1 MRHGLGRFDVVG
13 RSSGGIVGSHPQN
26 LLRIFRKQAESPVDG
41 VEGVYVK
48 GERQGMFKIS
58 GTPYQQFFDSND
70 YTSLP
75 VEEKVKKLEG
85 IVLDLEEAEFNL
97 GHDKLELKGKVTAW
111 QVVWGFLFIFLLS
124 FWVYG

>member
-1 MRHGLGRFDVVG
+1 MRHGLGCFDVVG
-13 RSSGGIVGSHPQN
+13 RSSGGIAGSRPQN

-48 GERQGMFKIS
+48 GEKQGMFKIS
-58 GTPYQQFFDSND
+58 GTPYQQLFDSND

-97 GHDKLELKGKVTAW
+97 GYDKLELKGKVTAW
-111 QVVWGFLFIFLLS
+111 QVVSGFLFIFLLS

>member
-1 MRHGLGRFDVVG
+1 M
-13 RSSGGIVGSHPQN
+13 
-26 LLRIFRKQAESPVDG
+26 DG
-41 VEGVYVK
+41 VEGIYVK
-48 GERQGMFKIS
+48 GERQGICKNI

-70 YTSLP
+70 YTSLS

-97 GHDKLELKGKVTAW
+97 GYDKLELKGKVTAW
-111 QVVWGFLFIFLLS
+111 QVVSGFLFIFLLS

>member
-1 MRHGLGRFDVVG
+1 MRHGQGCFDVVG
-13 RSSGGIVGSHPQN
+13 KPSGEIAGSRPQN
-26 LLRIFRKQAESPVDG
+26 SLRIFRKQAESPADG

-48 GERQGMFKIS
+48 GEKHGMFKIS

-75 VEEKVKKLEG
+75 VEEKVKQLEG

-97 GHDKLELKGKVTAW
+97 GYDKLELKGKVTAW